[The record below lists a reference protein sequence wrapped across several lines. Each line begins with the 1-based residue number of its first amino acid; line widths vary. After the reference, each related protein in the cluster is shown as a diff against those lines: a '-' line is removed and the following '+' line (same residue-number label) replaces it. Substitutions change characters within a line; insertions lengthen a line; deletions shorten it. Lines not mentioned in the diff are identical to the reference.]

1 MPRFVIPTNPI
12 GFKVYYVLIMILD
25 QVIQSKTAFV
35 EDRNYSEKPLRSIMK
50 SISWRMIGTIDTIL
64 ISWLITGEVT
74 LALSIGIIELFTK
87 MVLYFFHERLWN
99 AVKWGK

>member
-1 MPRFVIPTNPI
+1 
-12 GFKVYYVLIMILD
+12 MILD

>member
-1 MPRFVIPTNPI
+1 
-12 GFKVYYVLIMILD
+12 MILD

-35 EDRNYSEKPLRSIMK
+35 EDRNYSEKPVRSILK